1 MATVQ
6 KETGTPEIDILARL
20 LKQGTPTM
28 PSTLAR
34 YLLKTGF
41 CQRDQERMQEL
52 TTRNQQGNLSPP
64 EKAELVG
71 YAKAGCLLGVLHS
84 EARQAL
90 KKRGK

>member
-1 MATVQ
+1 MAPVQ
-6 KETGTPEIDILARL
+6 AETSTPEIDILTRL
-20 LKQGTPTM
+20 LKKGTPTM

-41 CQRDQERMQEL
+41 GQRDQERMQDL

-90 KKRGK
+90 KNRGK